1 MTVVPPPAALVR
13 YAREADPLLREFLA
27 RKGRDLDGLPLDLKP
42 VHEALT
48 DYLLRGG
55 KRMRGALALLGCEA
69 ASARPEL
76 ARNASLGLEL
86 LHAYLLIHDDFMDGD
101 ELRRGGP
108 TLHVALGKRSPHLGD
123 SLAILAGSLCEAW
136 AVELLLSSPVEP
148 ERTLRAAKLLC
159 QALQSVIL
167 GQSLDLAAPF
177 EPPLDDG
184 GVARLQALKT
194 GSYTFELPLRIGAVL
209 GGASAAVLDALERFA
224 RPLGIAFQ
232 IADDLLGTLG
242 STEVTGKP
250 SGSDLREGKRTLLL
264 ARALRMATPSDA
276 ALLRESLGRRDL
288 QEASVEA
295 ARGVLIRSGA
305 AASCREEADRLLRQA
320 LAALDGAPISE
331 PVTRTLREIATYA
344 VRRES

>member
-1 MTVVPPPAALVR
+1 VSGPPPPAALVR

-27 RKGRDLDGLPLDLKP
+27 RKGRDLDGLPLDLRP
-42 VHEALT
+42 VHAALT
-48 DYLLRGG
+48 DYILRGG

-69 ASARPEL
+69 AGASPDL

-108 TLHVALGKRSPHLGD
+108 TLHVSLGKRSAHLGD
-123 SLAILAGSLCEAW
+123 SLAVLAGSLCEAW

-148 ERTLRAAKLLC
+148 GRTLTAAKLLSA
-159 QALQSVIL
+159 ALQSVIL

-177 EPPLDDG
+177 EPPLDDD

-224 RPLGIAFQ
+224 RPLGVAFQ

-250 SGSDLREGKRTLLL
+250 SGSDLREGKRTLLV
-264 ARALRMATPSDA
+264 ARAMKMASPADA
-276 ALLRESLGRRDL
+276 ALLRDSLGRRDL
-288 QEASVEA
+288 TGSGVEA
-295 ARGVLIRSGA
+295 ARAALLRSGA
-305 AASCREEADRLLRQA
+305 AASCRAEADRLLGEA
-320 LAALDGAPISE
+320 LAALDGGPIPE
-331 PVTRTLREIATYA
+331 PVARTLREIAAFT

>member
-13 YAREADPLLREFLA
+13 YAREADPLLREFLG

-42 VHEALT
+42 VHEALMGAG
-48 DYLLRGG
+48 LLVADEE
-55 KRMRGALALLGCEA
+55 RGALAILGCEA
-69 ASARPEL
+69 AGAKAEL

-108 TLHVALGKRSPHLGD
+108 TLHVSLGKRSAHLGD
-123 SLAILAGSLCEAW
+123 SLAVLAGSLCEAW
-136 AVELLLSSPVEP
+136 AVELLLSSPVEA
-148 ERTLRAAKLLC
+148 ERTLRAAKLLST
-159 QALQSVIL
+159 ALQSVIL
-167 GQSLDLAAPF
+167 GQSLDLCAPF

-209 GGASAAVLDALERFA
+209 GGASAGVLEVLERFA

-242 STEVTGKP
+242 SSEVTGKP
-250 SGSDLREGKRTLLL
+250 SGSDLREGKRTLLV
-264 ARALRMATPSDA
+264 ARALRMATPQDA

-288 QEASVEA
+288 PESGVEA
-295 ARGVLIRSGA
+295 AREVLIRSGA
-305 AASCREEADRLLRQA
+305 ATSCREEADRLLRQA
-320 LAALDGAPISE
+320 LAALDGAPVPE
-331 PVTRTLREIATYA
+331 PVARTLREIAAYT